1 MRRPFIFRW
10 MICVV
15 GIGIMLAC
23 GCSRTQLAYNHFDW
37 FLVKRIDHYFTLTSS
52 QQSYLEQKTSLLQAW
67 HRHRELPLLVE
78 TLREL
83 KIRTKDGLDREDID
97 WIDSAQ
103 SGFWRRWLKHG
114 LLDFSRFL
122 TTVQP
127 DQVAHLQQSLAE
139 RNDFLIRQTQM
150 TDEELKAD
158 ILDWLFGFLEDWY
171 GELTEEQH
179 QQIAEWVRPDAE
191 WIAIRLEHRKT
202 FQKEF
207 SYLLESQLQ
216 EEEVYQWLIERVI
229 QPGTR
234 RDPEYK
240 KRLDAKWEEWKDI
253 FYRADALMLPEQ
265 RQYALDRLND
275 YLKDFEHLM
284 KTT

>member
-1 MRRPFIFRW
+1 

-23 GCSRTQLAYNHFDW
+23 GCSRTQWAYNHFDW
-37 FLVKRIDHYFTLTSS
+37 FLVKRIDHYFTITSS
-52 QQSYLEQKTSLLQAW
+52 QQSYLEQKTSLLQTW

-103 SGFWRRWLKHG
+103 SGFWRRLLKHG

-127 DQVAHLQQSLAE
+127 DQVAHLQQSLTE

-158 ILDWLFGFLEDWY
+158 ILDWLFGFLKDWY
-171 GELTEEQH
+171 GDLTEEQH

-207 SYLLESQLQ
+207 SYLLESRQP
-216 EEEVYQWLIERVI
+216 EEEVHQWLIEQVI

-253 FYRADALMLPEQ
+253 FYRADGLMLPEQ
-265 RQYALDRLND
+265 RQYALDRLDD

-284 KTT
+284 KTA